1 MTQHSFK
8 GRVVR
13 LDEVRNFGG
22 KNGKKE
28 GKLFSVQ
35 ILDEND
41 LIIGTF
47 FDGAVD
53 KWYNKIMLGRVYI
66 FSGAQIKLSR
76 NADINK

>member
-1 MTQHSFK
+1 MLNNMTQHAFK

-13 LDEVRNFGG
+13 LDDVRGFGG

-28 GKLFSVQ
+28 GKLFSVH

-41 LIIGTF
+41 LIVGTF

-53 KWYNKIMLGRVYI
+53 KWHNKLMLGRCYI
-66 FSGAQIKLSR
+66 FSGA
-76 NADINK
+76 